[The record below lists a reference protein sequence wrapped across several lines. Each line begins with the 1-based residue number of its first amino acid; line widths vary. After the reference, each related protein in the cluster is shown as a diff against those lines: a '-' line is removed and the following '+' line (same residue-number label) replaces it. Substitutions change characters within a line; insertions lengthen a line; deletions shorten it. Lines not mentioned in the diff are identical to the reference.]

1 MLNAKMPKPTKP
13 PVRAKRAKS
22 EVQEEFE
29 EIRREVETARESAD
43 PKAEQAASLRAAEV
57 RQAVEGITVERVVQ
71 AISGMG
77 LEITKSLSDIS
88 GKLLAEVEQLASV
101 REAVNLERAELDRLH
116 KIDVAATALDQL
128 VQDHARE
135 KERLEAEIAS
145 QRSAW
150 EDESRDT
157 ERERKEQEES
167 LKKSRAREI
176 EEYEYKK
183 ALERKKAQ
191 DKYEEDQ
198 RLQEKK
204 NKERQEALEKS
215 WQQRETIL
223 KEQEQEL
230 LRLRKEAQE
239 LPETV
244 KTESEKAAVL
254 AAKAAEQKSEQE
266 ILMLKKEAETEKRLA
281 SLQVKTL
288 EETIVRQASQISA
301 LQKQMDEAKQQVQDI
316 AVKAI
321 EGASGAKALAH
332 INQIAMEQAKRPQ
345 Q

>member
-1 MLNAKMPKPTKP
+1 MPKVTKP
-13 PVRAKRAKS
+13 PVRAKRPKA
-22 EVQEEFE
+22 EVQEEFA
-29 EIRREVETARESAD
+29 EISREVESARESAD
-43 PKAEQAASLRAAEV
+43 AKAQEAARLRAAEV
-57 RQAVEGITVERVVQ
+57 RQAVDGTTVEGVVQ
-71 AISGMG
+71 GISSLG
-77 LEITKSLSDIS
+77 LEISKALSGLS
-88 GKLLAEVEQLASV
+88 GKLVEEVERLSAV
-101 REAVNLERAELDRLH
+101 REAVELERAELGRLH

-135 KERLEAEIAS
+135 KERLEAEITA
-145 QRSAW
+145 QRAAW
-150 EDESRDT
+150 EEESSNT

-167 LKKSRAREI
+167 LKKARAREI

-183 ALERKKAQ
+183 NLERKKAQ

-204 NKERQEALEKS
+204 NKERQEALEKN
-215 WQQRETIL
+215 WQQRETAL

-230 LRLRKEAQE
+230 ARLRKEAQE
-239 LPETV
+239 FPETV
-244 KTESEKAAVL
+244 KTESEKAALL
-254 AAKAAEQKSEQE
+254 ASKAAEQKFAQE
-266 ILMLKKEAETEKRLA
+266 ILLLKKEAETEKRLA

-288 EETIVRQASQISA
+288 EETLARQAAQIAA
-301 LQKQMDEAKQQVQDI
+301 LQKQVDEAKQQVQDI

-345 Q
+345 P